1 MAQNNT
7 AGDVSLCNEVLIG
20 LGARPIASFNENT
33 DEALACANLYPTSR
47 DDLLSRHDWPCAVK
61 RVVMSPDVEPP
72 AFGYGRSFSL
82 PGDCIRVLGVSET
95 GAWARWLDDY
105 RIESG
110 KVLCNCNPV
119 GLHYIWRND
128 VIATWPAGLVSLFKL
143 HLRWSLAYAITR
155 DSTLEATAQQVFM
168 QQLILYKGQ
177 TSQEQPAMEFGG
189 DGFLQARY

>member
-7 AGDVSLCNEVLIG
+7 VGDVSLCNEVLIG

-33 DEALACANLYPTSR
+33 DEALACSNLYPTAR

-61 RVVMSPDVEPP
+61 RVALSPDLEPP
-72 AFGYGRSFSL
+72 AFQYSQAFTL

-95 GAWARWLDDY
+95 GPFARWIEDY

-110 KVLCNCNPV
+110 KILCNCNPI

-128 VIATWPAGLVSLFKL
+128 VVATWPAGLVSLFKL
-143 HLRWSLAYAITR
+143 NLRWSLSYAITK
-155 DSTLEATAQQVFM
+155 DSGLEETARQVFM

-189 DGFLQARY
+189 DGFYASRF